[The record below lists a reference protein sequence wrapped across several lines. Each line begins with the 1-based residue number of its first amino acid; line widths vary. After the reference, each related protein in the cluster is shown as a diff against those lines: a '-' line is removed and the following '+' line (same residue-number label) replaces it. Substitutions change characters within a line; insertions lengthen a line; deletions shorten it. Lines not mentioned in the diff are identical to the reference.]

1 MAGFISDKRH
11 STHLYHQDR
20 LVIPGIPDNDY
31 ICFRGFF
38 HVIQPEL
45 GAESAFPAPYDKTN
59 YT

>member
-45 GAESAFPAPYDKTN
+45 GAESAFPVT
-59 YT
+59 